1 MAHADYDCCARCDS
15 KMAYSGFDALTKE
28 EVCSGC
34 ALDLFELTERRIT
47 TGKELIDYIVSY
59 CDEEDVAALGIST
72 CFYDNPVDAAVAV
85 ALPADIAADA

>member
-15 KMAYSGFDALTKE
+15 KMAYSGFEALTKE

-34 ALDLFELTERRIT
+34 ALDLFELTGRRIT
-47 TGKELIDYIVSY
+47 SGEELTDYIIEV

-72 CFYDNPVDAAVAV
+72 CFYENPVDEAVAA
-85 ALPADIAADA
+85 ALPADKAADA